1 MEQIVVESYVL
12 KNERTKKK
20 MLISAYFRLP
30 DPSLLLAA
38 IEIHQSQMAGSL
50 HTSGYWWNI
59 PKKTAENLRAIMI
72 TTLWAQKVNVLKIN
86 IFSTIFSWVR
96 AWFFFDILRFAQ
108 QTEAQKN
115 PARRSTMTFES
126 CTENQ

>member
-1 MEQIVVESYVL
+1 MEQIVLESYVS
-12 KNERTKKK
+12 KNEHTKKK

-59 PKKTAENLRAIMI
+59 PKKNGR
-72 TTLWAQKVNVLKIN
+72 
-86 IFSTIFSWVR
+86 
-96 AWFFFDILRFAQ
+96 
-108 QTEAQKN
+108 
-115 PARRSTMTFES
+115 ES
-126 CTENQ
+126 SSDNDYHALSSKG